1 MWLWTIDIYLTHRP
15 GKATIFSQPWLSPS
29 ELYVRRKPYRWAVAL
44 ADCTTKRVFAP
55 SVLRKSVERAAMV
68 LKPNGGGAE
77 AMSSSQ
83 RLFIMSTSFD
93 PSLPSDITLLLR
105 ADAEHC
111 WLHREVIPVLR
122 QVESRERLP
131 DEQVGAA
138 LAYLEAMWSE
148 ATIRARETDA
158 AGAHV
163 SSHDGGHNSLS
174 SPAERYHTVVRA
186 LRGVLAER
194 VTPFME
200 PAPAG
205 AGGPLSEALRVED
218 TRTETRRASAGGCAP
233 RAA

>member
-93 PSLPSDITLLLR
+93 PRI
-105 ADAEHC
+105 
-111 WLHREVIPVLR
+111 
-122 QVESRERLP
+122 SRFCC
-131 DEQVGAA
+131 
-138 LAYLEAMWSE
+138 
-148 ATIRARETDA
+148 ARMRST
-158 AGAHV
+158 AGFTAK
-163 SSHDGGHNSLS
+163 
-174 SPAERYHTVVRA
+174 
-186 LRGVLAER
+186 
-194 VTPFME
+194 
-200 PAPAG
+200 
-205 AGGPLSEALRVED
+205 
-218 TRTETRRASAGGCAP
+218 
-233 RAA
+233 

>member
-1 MWLWTIDIYLTHRP
+1 M
-15 GKATIFSQPWLSPS
+15 
-29 ELYVRRKPYRWAVAL
+29 VV
-44 ADCTTKRVFAP
+44 
-55 SVLRKSVERAAMV
+55 RKSVERAATV
-68 LKPNGGGAE
+68 LKPNEGGAE

-148 ATIRARETDA
+148 ATIRARATDA
-158 AGAHV
+158 AGAHLN
-163 SSHDGGHNSLS
+163 SRDGGHNSLS
-174 SPAERYHTVVRA
+174 SPAGRYHTVVRA
-186 LRGVLAER
+186 LRGVVAER
-194 VTPFME
+194 VTPFVE
-200 PAPAG
+200 P
-205 AGGPLSEALRVED
+205 PLETERGLVPEALRVED
-218 TRTETRRASAGGCAP
+218 TRSEVRRESANGCAP

>member
-1 MWLWTIDIYLTHRP
+1 
-15 GKATIFSQPWLSPS
+15 
-29 ELYVRRKPYRWAVAL
+29 
-44 ADCTTKRVFAP
+44 
-55 SVLRKSVERAAMV
+55 
-68 LKPNGGGAE
+68 
-77 AMSSSQ
+77 
-83 RLFIMSTSFD
+83 MSTSFN

-158 AGAHV
+158 AGTRL
-163 SSHDGGHNSLS
+163 SSCDGGHNSLS

-186 LRGVLAER
+186 LRGALAER
-194 VTPFME
+194 VTPFVE
-200 PAPAG
+200 PELEDE
-205 AGGPLSEALRVED
+205 GGPVAEALRVED
-218 TRTETRRASAGGCAP
+218 ARVETRRASAGGCAP

>member
-1 MWLWTIDIYLTHRP
+1 MR
-15 GKATIFSQPWLSPS
+15 
-29 ELYVRRKPYRWAVAL
+29 
-44 ADCTTKRVFAP
+44 RVFAWT
-55 SVLRKSVERAAMV
+55 VVRKSVERAATV
-68 LKPNGGGAE
+68 LKLRGGRVE

-83 RLFIMSTSFD
+83 RLFIMSTSFN
-93 PSLPSDITLLLR
+93 PSLPSDIALLLR

-158 AGAHV
+158 AGAGLN
-163 SSHDGGHNSLS
+163 SLNGGHDSLS

-186 LRGVLAER
+186 LRNVVAER
-194 VTPFME
+194 VTPFVE
-200 PAPAG
+200 P
-205 AGGPLSEALRVED
+205 PLETDRGLAREPLRVED
-218 TRTETRRASAGGCAP
+218 TRTETRRESAGGCAP